1 VALCVL
7 RSATRHPRPAA
18 GACEGI
24 PSLTALPLT
33 EVPAARSRVALRR
46 ALGLVFGFAISIGL
60 TIGAGILR
68 APADV
73 AARLP
78 DARLFF
84 AAWIAGGIYALLGAN
99 ALSELAAMLPQS
111 GGQYVYAQRAF
122 GPFAGFVVGWSDWSS
137 TCGTIAAVS
146 FVLAGSAAFLIPPLA
161 GHTTLLAL
169 AVITLLTGI
178 LWRGVRWSE
187 RAQQITSVV
196 KAAALMALIV
206 ACAVYQG
213 PQATLPAGVSAPH
226 VLPTITGF
234 VIAMQG
240 IIYTYDGWSAP
251 LYFSEEVHNP
261 GREVPRSILGGLA
274 LIAGIYLALNVGFIH
289 IVPLPVMA
297 QSQLP
302 AATAAGQIF
311 GARGNTIVQL
321 IVVLALPST
330 ICACLLA
337 ASRVAFGLGRDGL
350 ASGGTVRVNP
360 GGTPVAAL
368 FVSALMGAAFL
379 LTGTFEAVI
388 AMLSFFFVAN
398 YTLSFAAV
406 FVLRHREPNLPR
418 PYRTKGYP
426 WTTGLALIG
435 SIAFL
440 AGAVIS
446 DPKHSLYCLVLLSL
460 SYPVFLWLRSVER
473 RGG

>member
-1 VALCVL
+1 M
-7 RSATRHPRPAA
+7 
-18 GACEGI
+18 
-24 PSLTALPLT
+24 
-33 EVPAARSRVALRR
+33 
-46 ALGLVFGFAISIGL
+46 FGFAISIGL
-60 TIGAGILR
+60 SIGAGILR

-73 AARLP
+73 ATRLP
-78 DARLFF
+78 EIGLFF

-99 ALSELAAMLPQS
+99 ALSELGAMLPQS

-122 GPFAGFVVGWSDWSS
+122 GPFAGFIVGWSDWAS
-137 TCGTIAAVS
+137 TCGTVAAVS
-146 FVLAGSAAFLIPPLA
+146 FVLAGSAGFLVPPLS
-161 GHTTLLAL
+161 GHATLVAL
-169 AVITLLTGI
+169 GVTAVLTAV

-213 PQATLPAGVSAPH
+213 PRVTPPAGALAPH
-226 VLPTITGF
+226 VVPTITGF

-251 LYFSEEVHNP
+251 LYFAEEVRDP
-261 GREVPRSILGGLA
+261 GRELPRSILGGLA
-274 LIAGIYLALNVGFIH
+274 LIITIYLALNIGFVH
-289 IVPLPVMA
+289 IVPLSVMA

-311 GARGNTIVQL
+311 GARGNAIVQL

-337 ASRVAFGLGRDGL
+337 ASRVVFGLGRDGL

-368 FVSALMGAAFL
+368 FISALLGSAFL
-379 LTGTFEAVI
+379 LTGTFEAVV

-418 PYRTKGYP
+418 PYRTRGYP

-435 SIAFL
+435 SVAFL
-440 AGAVIS
+440 TGAVIS
-446 DPKHSLYCLVLLSL
+446 DPRHSLYSLLLLSL
-460 SYPVFLWLRSVER
+460 SYPVFLWLRTANTA
-473 RGG
+473 G